1 MVTQYSI
8 AKKLACQIVK
18 NMKKG
23 EYITIHDIQKL
34 ASDHNI
40 VLAPSVC
47 GIVLSDMAL
56 WEHCISNTVTIRHTR
71 YYVKT
76 FESCQEAKLN
86 PPPRVILEQHFT
98 NIRDAKKYI
107 KNL

>member
-40 VLAPSVC
+40 VLAPTVC

-56 WEHCISNTVTIRHTR
+56 WEHCISRAVIIRHTR
-71 YYVKT
+71 YYVKK

-86 PPPRVILEQHFT
+86 QPPSVLIEQHFT
-98 NIRDAKKYI
+98 NKRDAQNYI
-107 KNL
+107 KK